1 MAGGM
6 SIRAVIH
13 DFHKLDDALLAE
25 AAAKRRETDPAALK
39 GAALADSIEK
49 SASGNPSAEAPL
61 LSVAEIRRQ
70 NEEQDASKREEAM
83 AYFTKAEEYRTAG
96 KLGLAKLNYQRAA
109 SRDAGKVKEAALK
122 RIQQLE
128 QKPAEK

>member
-1 MAGGM
+1 M
-6 SIRAVIH
+6 SIRAWIH
-13 DFHKLDDALLAE
+13 DFRKLDDALLAE
-25 AAAKRRETDPAALK
+25 ASAARRETDPAALK

-49 SASGNPSAEAPL
+49 PASGNAAAATPL

-83 AYFTKAEEYRTAG
+83 AFFTKAEEYRTAG

-122 RIQQLE
+122 RVQQLE
-128 QKPAEK
+128 QEQEKK